1 MTSPIADGVLA
12 ATHRLVQQ
20 AMSGQWQDVPKTVEE
35 RRVLLD
41 RLSASASAQD
51 QQWLSALKQAMA
63 ESDAVV
69 ASLTPDRSP
78 SAAPSRSSSAAGA
91 GALEQPGAGVQQ
103 RPPARQ
109 TAFVPAAQPADAPA
123 HKTAEV
129 DVVMD
134 MILGRRV

>member
-20 AMSGQWQDVPKTVEE
+20 AMSGQWQDVPKTIEE

-41 RLSASASAQD
+41 RLSASASPQD
-51 QQWLSALKQAMA
+51 HQWLSALKQAMA

-69 ASLTPDRSP
+69 ASLT
-78 SAAPSRSSSAAGA
+78 RSSAGSTSAGGMNAGA
-91 GALEQPGAGVQQ
+91 QALASAEATSSANDVHEQ
-103 RPPARQ
+103 
-109 TAFVPAAQPADAPA
+109 
-123 HKTAEV
+123 TAEV

-134 MILGRRV
+134 MILGRRE

>member
-20 AMSGQWQDVPKTVEE
+20 AMSGQWQEVPKTVEE

-41 RLSASASAQD
+41 KLSAGASPQD

-69 ASLTPDRSP
+69 ASLTPGSERAQGSGLGP
-78 SAAPSRSSSAAGA
+78 EVAAPLSTAQDSA
-91 GALEQPGAGVQQ
+91 VS
-103 RPPARQ
+103 
-109 TAFVPAAQPADAPA
+109 
-123 HKTAEV
+123 V
-129 DVVMD
+129 DSMLD
-134 MILGRRV
+134 MIRGSKL

>member
-20 AMSGQWQDVPKTVEE
+20 AMSGQWQEVPKTVEE

-41 RLSASASAQD
+41 KLSAGASLQD

-69 ASLTPDRSP
+69 ASLAPP
-78 SAAPSRSSSAAGA
+78 QAAASAAVAPTAQDSA
-91 GALEQPGAGVQQ
+91 VS
-103 RPPARQ
+103 
-109 TAFVPAAQPADAPA
+109 
-123 HKTAEV
+123 V
-129 DVVMD
+129 DSMLD
-134 MILGRRV
+134 MIRGSKL

>member
-20 AMSGQWQDVPKTVEE
+20 AMSGQWQEVPKTVEE

-41 RLSASASAQD
+41 KLSAGASPQD

-69 ASLTPDRSP
+69 ASLSPQATPAAV
-78 SAAPSRSSSAAGA
+78 AAPATTAHDSA
-91 GALEQPGAGVQQ
+91 VS
-103 RPPARQ
+103 
-109 TAFVPAAQPADAPA
+109 
-123 HKTAEV
+123 V
-129 DVVMD
+129 DSMLD
-134 MILGRRV
+134 MIRGSKA